1 LPAPNRCPHRWPIV
15 RSLDLHRQK
24 LPALEGQS
32 LHRRRVQVLAG
43 STDRGQ
49 SNAPLFMIEVFAP
62 SSVGRLDRKR
72 IAERLESCPSLPSL
86 SSINKALQGLLF
98 AEQRFSAQISEV
110 IRRDPSLTSRLL
122 RLVNSVY
129 YGLTTPVNSIEEAV
143 FYLGIRQ
150 IRQLTMVTPIIEDF
164 QRLSKQC
171 AFPWREFWQHCIGT
185 AILTREV
192 VSAVQAPPDESDY
205 IAGLVHDVGKIVMAW
220 SFPDHFAEVHRRAQL
235 GARDLGELETE
246 ILGMDHC
253 ELGALYLERHHLPE
267 LMVKAARFHHCPE
280 KADGHELIIASVQ
293 IADLLM
299 RNAKI
304 GCSGNYIEVSRRQC
318 LEASGWNV
326 LFPKEASPEQTITRA
341 SLHRC
346 LERLPHVLEGLV

>member
-1 LPAPNRCPHRWPIV
+1 MVPI
-15 RSLDLHRQK
+15 
-24 LPALEGQS
+24 
-32 LHRRRVQVLAG
+32 
-43 STDRGQ
+43 ST
-49 SNAPLFMIEVFAP
+49 PC
-62 SSVGRLDRKR
+62 SVGPLDRKE
-72 IAERLESCPSLPSL
+72 IDSRLELCPSLPSL

-98 AEQRFSAQISEV
+98 AEQRYSAQISEV

-143 FYLGIRQ
+143 FYLGVRQ

-164 QRLSKQC
+164 QRLSNLC

-192 VSAVQAPPDESDY
+192 ASAVQAPPDESDY

-220 SFPDHFAEVHRRAQL
+220 TFPDHFAEIHRRASQATQNL
-235 GARDLGELETE
+235 VEIETE
-246 ILGMDHC
+246 ILGTDHA
-253 ELGALYLERHHLPE
+253 ELGARYLERHHLPD
-267 LMVKAARFHHCPE
+267 LMVRSARFHHHPE
-280 KADGHELIIASVQ
+280 DAGGHELIIAAVQ

-299 RNAKI
+299 RNARI
-304 GCSGNYIEVSRRQC
+304 GCSGNFIEVTREQC
-318 LEASGWNV
+318 LEASGWHV
-326 LFPKEASPEQTITRA
+326 LFPNKATAEQTIARA

-346 LERLPHVLEGLV
+346 LERLPSVLEGLV

>member
-1 LPAPNRCPHRWPIV
+1 
-15 RSLDLHRQK
+15 
-24 LPALEGQS
+24 
-32 LHRRRVQVLAG
+32 
-43 STDRGQ
+43 
-49 SNAPLFMIEVFAP
+49 MIELATP
-62 SSVGRLDRKR
+62 SSVGRLDRGEIDKR
-72 IAERLESCPSLPSL
+72 IESCPSLPSL

-98 AEQRFSAQISEV
+98 AEQRYSAQISEIV
-110 IRRDPSLTSRLL
+110 RRDPSLTSRLL

-164 QRLSKQC
+164 SKLSKQC

-185 AILTREV
+185 AIVTREV
-192 VSAVQAPPDESDY
+192 VSLVQAPPDESDY

-220 SFPDHFAEVHRRAQL
+220 SFPDHFAEVHRRAAL
-235 GARDLGELETE
+235 GLQNLSDIETE
-246 ILGMDHC
+246 VLGMDHS
-253 ELGALYLERHHLPE
+253 ELGALYLERHRLPE

-280 KADGHELIIASVQ
+280 QADGHELIIASVQ

-304 GCSGNYIEVSRRQC
+304 GNSGNFVEVTREQC
-318 LEASGWNV
+318 LEASGWRV
-326 LFPKEASPEQTITRA
+326 LFPNQATAEQTIARA